1 MTASTNGY
9 YETTGLALA
18 SFLYAKGVRFVG
30 FKWLDTRQAVFLFDQ
45 PPAEILAA
53 WMLDEGKFIKRY
65 EDAKNALRD
74 RMESER

>member
-1 MTASTNGY
+1 MTVPTNGH
-9 YETTGLALA
+9 YETTGLSLA
-18 SFLYAKGVRFVG
+18 SFLYSKGVKFVG
-30 FKWLDTRQAVFLFDQ
+30 IKWLDSRQAVFLFEQ
-45 PPAEILAA
+45 PSSEILAA